1 MVKYMLE
8 DKKEQIEAIEEE
20 TKVENQD
27 FKNVSKF
34 SVFIYKYFKLI
45 IFFEIILILIIGYF
59 FIIRKE
65 LSEIKDYEELV
76 LQKQEELKK
85 IKEYKNDSLE
95 FEKQY
100 NIIKGDI
107 ETDIN
112 KLYDILPPKQNLP
125 NIMAQIEALVN
136 NHGFMLGSI
145 SMSPEKE
152 KSIGNNNLPLLNSGE
167 ENKIDLIKG
176 VDINIFV
183 FSEEGGY
190 DRAKELLDAFEH
202 HIRFIDIISFSF
214 GEDMKSYSII
224 LKTYY
229 LNYEK

>member
-1 MVKYMLE
+1 MTE
-8 DKKEQIEAIEEE
+8 EKKEQTEVLEEE
-20 TKVENQD
+20 TKIKTQD
-27 FKNVSKF
+27 FEKVSQF

-45 IFFEIILILIIGYF
+45 IFFEVVLILAIGYF

-65 LSEIKDYEELV
+65 LSEIKDYEGLV
-76 LQKQEELKK
+76 LQKQEELRK
-85 IKEYKNDSLE
+85 IKEYKSDSLD

-100 NIIKGDI
+100 NILKKDI
-107 ETDIN
+107 ENDIN

-145 SMSPEKE
+145 SMSPGKE
-152 KSIGNNNLPLLNSGE
+152 KAISENNLPLLNSGE
-167 ENKIDLIKG
+167 EEKIDLIRE
-176 VDINIFV
+176 VDIKIFV

-190 DRAKELLDAFEH
+190 DRVKELLNAFEH
-202 HIRFIDIISFSF
+202 HIRFTDVISFSF
-214 GEDMKSYSII
+214 EEDMESYSMI

-229 LNYEK
+229 LNYEE